1 MAAREIFNWPV
12 DLDGTSATVTYNVRT
27 VQFGDGYEQRQA
39 TSLRRKKHEWAV
51 TKTGKNLLIDE
62 IVAFLD
68 EHMGLAPFLWR
79 RTGEYDLLVKVDSYT
94 KTPKGGGVW
103 TLSFTMKEVLA

>member
-1 MAAREIFNWPV
+1 
-12 DLDGTSATVTYNVRT
+12 
-27 VQFGDGYEQRQA
+27 
-39 TSLRRKKHEWAV
+39 
-51 TKTGKNLLIDE
+51 
-62 IVAFLD
+62 
-68 EHMGLAPFLWR
+68 MGLAPFLWR